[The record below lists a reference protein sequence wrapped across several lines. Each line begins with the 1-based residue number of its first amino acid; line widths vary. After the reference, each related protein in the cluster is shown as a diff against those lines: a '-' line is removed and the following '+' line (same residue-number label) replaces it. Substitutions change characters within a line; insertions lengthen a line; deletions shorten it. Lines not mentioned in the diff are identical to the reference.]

1 MGNHRNGGADP
12 EDPAAKVT
20 APDTDD
26 TLHRTI
32 EHLAGEVDRL
42 KRELLIE
49 QTRNKTLEVENFD
62 LKQILHDRDRAVGEQ
77 GQIIADKEKVI
88 RGLMD
93 FSEQKNLEAYRKTF
107 NHLTGLPWPH
117 EFDQIVT
124 RFFSKERRALRCAV
138 GLLDLSF
145 FKDFNDRYGHHVG
158 DQVLQ
163 RVGQI
168 VNSIRESHVPV
179 QGIKEQR
186 RLPRRGEY
194 DVATNQGDEFFFF
207 ISQVASMEDCRLLG
221 LRLIRSISQ
230 ISIPGV
236 EIPIQGEVG
245 IAYFS
250 LEPDSVRNRPDVTVF
265 QMKRWAD
272 YFMYMAKHFAK
283 YKKQEAKP
291 NDHLYIRSVPFDQLF
306 QEPPSIDRT
315 GR

>member
-1 MGNHRNGGADP
+1 MGKDRNGGAQP

-20 APDTDD
+20 APDTED
-26 TLHRTI
+26 TFNSTI

-42 KRELLIE
+42 NRDLLVE
-49 QTRNKTLEVENFD
+49 QTRNKTLELENFE
-62 LKQILHDRDRAVGEQ
+62 LERRLHDSTRLIEEQ
-77 GQIIADKEKVI
+77 GATITEKEKVV

-93 FSEQKNLEAYRKTF
+93 FSEKKNLEAYEKTF
-107 NHLTGLPWPH
+107 NQLTGLPWPH

-138 GLLDLSF
+138 GLLDLSL
-145 FKDFNDRYGHHVG
+145 FKEFNDRYGHHVG
-158 DQVLQ
+158 DEVLRQ
-163 RVGQI
+163 VGQI

-179 QGIKEQR
+179 QGRREQR

-194 DVATNQGDEFFFF
+194 DIATNKGDEFFFF
-207 ISQVASMEDCRLLG
+207 VSQVAAIEDCRLLG

-250 LEPDSVRNRPDVTVF
+250 LEPDSVRNRPDLTVF

-272 YFMYMAKHFAK
+272 YFMYLAKDFAK
-283 YKKQEAKP
+283 FKKGEAKP
-291 NDHLYIRSVPFDQLF
+291 QDHLYIKSVQFDQLF
-306 QEPPSIDRT
+306 QEPPMIDRT